1 MADPKSAKKGKMLD
15 IVVILLLTLVAAGA
29 GLGVG
34 LLSKSDAPPVQ
45 AGTQDAKNAET
56 APATGAEAAGAG
68 TTTLEIGVKEDL
80 TGLKIFP
87 FPPVLTTLSEPKGKW
102 IRVEG
107 SILITPEA
115 NQQPE
120 ILAEK
125 SGEQILAYLRSLRLD
140 QLEGPS
146 GLLSIRSDLN
156 ETVSTLSGG
165 QVKGVL
171 IHGIVVE

>member
-1 MADPKSAKKGKMLD
+1 MADAKPAKKGKMLD

-34 LLSKSDAPPVQ
+34 ILAKGDAAQPQAQAAAAPDPKKAEEPAVGEGDVETPPEV
-45 AGTQDAKNAET
+45 G
-56 APATGAEAAGAG
+56 
-68 TTTLEIGVKEDL
+68 LKEDF

-87 FPPVLTTLSEPKGKW
+87 FPPVLTTLVEPKGKW

-107 SILITPEA
+107 SIMISPEA
-115 NQQPE
+115 DQQPE

-125 SGEQILAYLRSLRLD
+125 SGEQILTYLRSLRLD

-146 GLLSIRSDLN
+146 GLLAIRADLN
-156 ETVSTLSGG
+156 ETVLTLSGG

>member
-1 MADPKSAKKGKMLD
+1 MADAKPAKKGKMLD

-34 LLSKSDAPPVQ
+34 ILAKGEAPKVQ
-45 AGTQDAKNAET
+45 TAAAPDPKKADEPAVGEGDVET
-56 APATGAEAAGAG
+56 PPEVG
-68 TTTLEIGVKEDL
+68 LKEDF

-87 FPPVLTTLSEPKGKW
+87 FPPVLTTLVEPKGKW

-107 SILITPEA
+107 SILISPEA
-115 NQQPE
+115 DQQPE

-125 SGEQILAYLRSLRLD
+125 SGEQILTYLRSLRLD

-146 GLLSIRSDLN
+146 GLLAIRGDLN
-156 ETVSTLSGG
+156 ETVLTLSGG

>member
-1 MADPKSAKKGKMLD
+1 MADAKPGKKGKMLD

-34 LLSKSDAPPVQ
+34 ILFKGDAQQPQ
-45 AGTQDAKNAET
+45 
-56 APATGAEAAGAG
+56 AEAAAPEAAKPPE
-68 TTTLEIGVKEDL
+68 TTGEEGNIDAPEEVGLKEDL
-80 TGLKIFP
+80 AGLKIFA
-87 FPPVLTTLSEPKGKW
+87 FPPVLTTLAEPKGKW

-107 SILITPEA
+107 SILISPEA
-115 NQQPE
+115 DQQPE

-125 SGEQILAYLRSLRLD
+125 SGEQILTYLRSLRLD

-146 GLLSIRSDLN
+146 GLLSIRADLN
-156 ETVSTLSGG
+156 ETVATLSGG
-165 QVKGVL
+165 QVKGIL

>member
-1 MADPKSAKKGKMLD
+1 M
-15 IVVILLLTLVAAGA
+15 
-29 GLGVG
+29 
-34 LLSKSDAPPVQ
+34 
-45 AGTQDAKNAET
+45 
-56 APATGAEAAGAG
+56 
-68 TTTLEIGVKEDL
+68 KEDL
-80 TGLKIFP
+80 TGLKIVP
-87 FPPVLTTLSEPKGKW
+87 FPPVLTTLSEPRGKW

-115 NQQPE
+115 SQQPE

-146 GLLSIRSDLN
+146 GLLAIRSDLN